1 MARFS
6 LSERSQAFV
15 REIGGIVL
23 GVLIALSLGAVATAV
38 GWRMDAADAR
48 RALSLELG
56 EIIGQG
62 RERELANACIE
73 ARLDKVAAAI
83 DAAELTGRLPPLG
96 EIGDPPWRTW
106 SHGVWDSTISSDIAS
121 HMDRETLDNL
131 SGAYEFVTILNR
143 ESAFEFESWTRLYGM
158 VGPGRATT
166 PAEVVDLRAALTRS
180 RASHRLMVLSAVR
193 LRQIADAYDLPYDRG
208 TVAQWANDSLAR
220 RYCAPIPPP
229 NGKGYGQAPFSGSYR
244 RVLQNPILRDST
256 GR

>member
-1 MARFS
+1 MARIF
-6 LSERSQAFV
+6 LTARSQAFV

-23 GVLIALSLGAVATAV
+23 GVLIALALGALATAV

-73 ARLDKVAAAI
+73 ARLDKVAAVI
-83 DAAELTGRLPPLG
+83 DAAEVTGRLPPLG

-143 ESAFEFESWTRLYGM
+143 ESAFELENWTSLYGL
-158 VGPGRATT
+158 VGPGRATS
-166 PAEVVDLRAALTRS
+166 PAEIADFRAALTRT
-180 RASHRLMVLSAVR
+180 RAAHRMMVLSAVR
-193 LRQIADAYDLPYDRG
+193 LRQIADAYDLPYDRD
-208 TVAQWANDSLAR
+208 TVAEYTNDGLAR

-229 NGKGYGQAPFSGSYR
+229 NGKGYGQAPLSGAYR
-244 RVLQNPILRDST
+244 RVLEHPILKDST
-256 GR
+256 GA